1 MENSLHEFMKFK
13 KVARLAYKY
22 EHPYGP
28 NISQFKGDMLEYE
41 EKAQVMQNPTMES
54 SRKRKKP
61 TTDRYFALRSTS
73 GAQPSIKSVLVGK

>member
-1 MENSLHEFMKFK
+1 
-13 KVARLAYKY
+13 
-22 EHPYGP
+22 
-28 NISQFKGDMLEYE
+28 
-41 EKAQVMQNPTMES
+41 MQNPTMES